1 MPRPAS
7 ARFGPCC
14 TWRRRRPAPDS
25 APASPDIEVG
35 ASRIFVEELHLVRI
49 ELGEQGAGQRSFRLV
64 IVRDVWLTGFDA
76 PSLHTMYIDKPM
88 RGHGLMQV
96 IARVNRMFKDKP
108 GGLVVDY
115 LQRGTEQPNVCLRN
129 EGWAGNRR
137 KHAGSKSFRPAPC
150 SVIDTQDLECAG
162 SHAIGHDVGCRRYH
176 EFARARNP
184 AGPPDGRIPCKHV
197 FYRLDGSPC
206 RSLRGAGIVLADEGT
221 KRGEIG
227 DRIGRPNDVHAL
239 RGLGAGRSFLLPP
252 GVDPF
257 PDALVDHTLPL
268 LQGRRCLLHAG
279 NLPFVGGE
287 IFGERFGSQKG
298 AAASGALGELLRRAE
313 D

>member
-1 MPRPAS
+1 
-7 ARFGPCC
+7 
-14 TWRRRRPAPDS
+14 
-25 APASPDIEVG
+25 
-35 ASRIFVEELHLVRI
+35 
-49 ELGEQGAGQRSFRLV
+49 
-64 IVRDVWLTGFDA
+64 VRDVWLTGFDA

-150 SVIDTQDLECAG
+150 SVIDKQDLECAG

-239 RGLGAGRSFLLPP
+239 RGLGAGRSFLLPQESTHSRTP
-252 GVDPF
+252 SWTTPCPCSKDVAACSTPATCHSLVARYSESASAVRKERLRPVLLASF
-257 PDALVDHTLPL
+257 SSRRLTDASMRTVNVLEDIVSP
-268 LQGRRCLLHAG
+268 
-279 NLPFVGGE
+279 
-287 IFGERFGSQKG
+287 S
-298 AAASGALGELLRRAE
+298 ALMYTF
-313 D
+313 